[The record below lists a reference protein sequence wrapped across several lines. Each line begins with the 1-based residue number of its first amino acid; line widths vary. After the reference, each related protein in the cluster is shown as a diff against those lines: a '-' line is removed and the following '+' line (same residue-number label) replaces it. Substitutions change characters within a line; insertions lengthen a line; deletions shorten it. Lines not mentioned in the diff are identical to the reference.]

1 MGIYY
6 KDGNPEQACVR
17 ERSVK
22 KRTGAEHEAARAVHD
37 CGLHRGID
45 VGVVS
50 NEISL
55 ERICGKIA
63 VPCFK
68 SLSHSV
74 LRW

>member
-1 MGIYY
+1 MCAGTV
-6 KDGNPEQACVR
+6 G
-17 ERSVK
+17 K

-55 ERICGKIA
+55 ERFCVGGGRAIM
-63 VPCFK
+63 PPP
-68 SLSHSV
+68 
-74 LRW
+74 

>member
-1 MGIYY
+1 MCAGTV
-6 KDGNPEQACVR
+6 G
-17 ERSVK
+17 K

-63 VPCFK
+63 VPWLLKAVAQRFC
-68 SLSHSV
+68 V
-74 LRW
+74 GGGRAIMPPP